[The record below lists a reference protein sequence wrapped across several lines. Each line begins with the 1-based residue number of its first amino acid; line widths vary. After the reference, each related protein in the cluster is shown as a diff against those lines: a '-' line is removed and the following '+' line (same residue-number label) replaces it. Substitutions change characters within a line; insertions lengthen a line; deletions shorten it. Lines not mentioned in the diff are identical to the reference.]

1 MDESSTT
8 KQAEGARAGGR
19 QWAVLVVLCVSL
31 LVVAL
36 DNTILNVALP
46 TLVRKLHAS
55 DSQLQWIVDG
65 YTVVFAGLLI
75 TFGSLGDRAG
85 RRGALLIGL
94 VVFAAGSALS
104 AFSSSAGELIGFR
117 CVMGLGGA
125 LVMPATLS
133 ILTNVFTVP
142 KERARAIG
150 IWSGT
155 SGLGIAIGP
164 IIGGWLLSHFWWG
177 SVFLVN
183 VPIVAVGLVAV
194 TTLVPTSKDQ
204 DARRPD
210 PVGTVLSIAGLGT
223 LLWGI
228 IEAPVDGWADSAVLA
243 ALSGGAVLLA
253 IFVVW
258 ELRSDHPMFRMDFF
272 ANARFSAASVSVS
285 LVFFALFGAMFLLT
299 QYLQSVLGY
308 SPLQAGVRLAPVA
321 VTLVVAAPLASL
333 VVERVGTK
341 LVVVAGLSI
350 VAIGLG
356 LLSRLTVNSGYL
368 PVLVTI
374 LVAGLGMGLTLSPAT
389 EAIMGSLPQREA
401 GVGSAMNGTDIQV
414 GGALGVAVLGSVLN
428 QHYRGHLAPTL
439 AALHLPA
446 VMAHAANSSVG
457 GALAVAARLPA
468 AAGPL
473 LAGAA
478 KASYVGGVNVADLLG
493 MSVAIAGALTA
504 LFFLPARAAPVAP
517 VIVPGE
523 PGPQVLSSPTAGRG
537 YPRRR
542 QDYRRDVRQDAG
554 YEAGR
559 GAGHGEGYEAGHGGG
574 K

>member
-1 MDESSTT
+1 
-8 KQAEGARAGGR
+8 
-19 QWAVLVVLCVSL
+19 LVVLCVSL

-94 VVFAAGSALS
+94 VVFATGSALS
-104 AFSSSAGELIGFR
+104 AFSVSPSELIASR

-133 ILTNVFTVP
+133 VLTNVFTVP
-142 KERARAIG
+142 KDRARAIG

-155 SGLGIAIGP
+155 SGLGIAVGP

-194 TTLVPTSKDQ
+194 TSLVPTSRDEN
-204 DARRPD
+204 ARRPD
-210 PVGTVLSIAGLGT
+210 PVGTALSIAGLGT

-228 IEAPVDGWADSAVLA
+228 IEAPVDGWAASTVLA
-243 ALSGGAVLLA
+243 ALCGGAVLLTA
-253 IFVVW
+253 FVMW
-258 ELRSDHPMFRMDFF
+258 ELHSDHPMFRMDFF
-272 ANARFSAASVSVS
+272 LNARFSAASISVS
-285 LVFFALFGAMFLLT
+285 LVFFALFGAMFLMT

-308 SPLQAGVRLAPVA
+308 SPLQAGLRLAPVA
-321 VTLVVAAPLASL
+321 ITLVVGAPLASL
-333 VVERVGTK
+333 IVERVGTK
-341 LVVVAGLSI
+341 LVVVAGLVI

-356 LLSRLTVNSGYL
+356 MLSQLTVRSGYL
-368 PVLVTI
+368 PVLESI
-374 LVAGLGMGLTLSPAT
+374 LVAGLGMGLTISPAT
-389 EAIMGSLPQREA
+389 EAIMGSLPQQEA

-414 GGALGVAVLGSVLN
+414 GGALGVAILGSVLN
-428 QHYRGHLAPTL
+428 QHYRGHLAPAL
-439 AALHLPA
+439 ASLHLPTSLA
-446 VMAHAANSSVG
+446 QTASSSVG
-457 GALAVAARLPA
+457 GAIVVASRLPA

-478 KASYVGGVNVADLLG
+478 KASYVGGVNLADLLG
-493 MSVAIAGALTA
+493 MSVALAGALTA
-504 LFFLPARAAPVAP
+504 LFFLPARAAEVPAFPVLD
-517 VIVPGE
+517 E
-523 PGPQVLSSPTAGRG
+523 PARGGLSSATAGGGYQPARRASRARG
-537 YPRRR
+537 R
-542 QDYRRDVRQDAG
+542 Q
-554 YEAGR
+554 
-559 GAGHGEGYEAGHGGG
+559 
-574 K
+574 